1 MYVEVVS
8 MYVYDSTKKE
18 TVNMENRNLK
28 DAEPQETFALRNT
41 KSLRAQL
48 ESFVDTR
55 NKHT

>member
-1 MYVEVVS
+1 

-18 TVNMENRNLK
+18 TVNMEKRNLK